1 MGFNSAFKGLRNL
14 KKHKF
19 QKRTNLSKIKHSSI
33 CFAGVVRTKK
43 RIDYEVMQRLNFTV
57 VAYDSGIPQK
67 SATAYVTVNV
77 ININDMDP
85 VFSEVCLLFTSCSH
99 NRPSMRYTWSII
111 ISSLSIIPFIV

>member
-1 MGFNSAFKGLRNL
+1 LEGQEISK

-19 QKRTNLSKIKHSSI
+19 QQRANLSKIKHSSI
-33 CFAGVVRTKK
+33 HFVGVVRTKK
-43 RIDYEVMQRLNFTV
+43 RIDYEAVKKLNFTV

-85 VFSEVCLLFTSCSH
+85 VFSEVCVLFNSCSH
-99 NRPSMRYTWSII
+99 KRPSVGCAWSLIRL
-111 ISSLSIIPFIV
+111 SLSTVPLTV